1 MLHEMNQMPDVH
13 TLNVNDNFNGAQN
26 NRGVDSDFSVMPDN
40 NMVDPGFSVCLLYTS
55 PSPRD

>member
-26 NRGVDSDFSVMPDN
+26 NRGVDSDFSVMPDTTW
-40 NMVDPGFSVCLLYTS
+40 SIQAS
-55 PSPRD
+55 PLCPTTT